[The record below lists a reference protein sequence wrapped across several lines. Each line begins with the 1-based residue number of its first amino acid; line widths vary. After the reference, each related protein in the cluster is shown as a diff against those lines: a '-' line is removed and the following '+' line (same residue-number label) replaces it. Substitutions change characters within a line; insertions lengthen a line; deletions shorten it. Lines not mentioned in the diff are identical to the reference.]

1 MYRATIYCWLCTT
14 TRVISFRVV
23 QTCNEGN
30 IDSEGEKF
38 FDENSMNT
46 RYGFILIENE
56 FYFICSIKER
66 KIRVFLRYTI
76 SKFSFKIIQ
85 NIIRTFDFLF
95 FVELESFE
103 NSDGKGK

>member
-38 FDENSMNT
+38 YENSMNT
-46 RYGFILIENE
+46 RIYINWKRVLSRSKE
-56 FYFICSIKER
+56 ER

-85 NIIRTFDFLF
+85 NIIRTSNFLF

-103 NSDGKGK
+103 NSDGKEK